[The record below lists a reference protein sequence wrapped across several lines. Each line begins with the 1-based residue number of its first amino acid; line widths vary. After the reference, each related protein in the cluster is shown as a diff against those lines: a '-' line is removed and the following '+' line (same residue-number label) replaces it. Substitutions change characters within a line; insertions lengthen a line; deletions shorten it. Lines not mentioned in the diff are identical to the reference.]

1 MIQNLLLAKILPTYT
16 ETSICFIIFQVL
28 FLVTYYNFKAE
39 KNSPWPWCM
48 LFVACLTFF
57 FDTDYFSYKSDF
69 QRGLTIVGRKE
80 PFYILLAEL
89 SGWNYTVWRMM
100 VWGTALLLYYC
111 TCKRLKLESYIAIYV
126 LVFMFNGLFTYGRVI
141 LAMTIY
147 FFGFSFFAKPLEY
160 NRQLSYLFGCCI
172 IPLSFF
178 AHRTFLPIILL
189 TPLMFITIT
198 KTRFL
203 LIMCL
208 IPIVVI
214 GINYIFSSFLSS
226 EIQMGDPFST
236 FQASAER
243 AAGLANKTGRNWKSM
258 LVYQARLFSFYVPF
272 AYIGW
277 QLFISRTE
285 YIIDAYLL
293 KYFTAITII
302 IVVAISILYGLH
314 TGNSETTGMRYL
326 YMAGIPLSMLL
337 AYMYQNEHISHK
349 KLNILILLGFVS
361 FEGNF
366 IMYMIIHGLLS

>member
-1 MIQNLLLAKILPTYT
+1 M
-16 ETSICFIIFQVL
+16 
-28 FLVTYYNFKAE
+28 
-39 KNSPWPWCM
+39 NSPWPWYM

-57 FDTDYFSYKSDF
+57 FDTDYFSYRTDF
-69 QRGLTIVGRKE
+69 YNGLTLLGRKE

-89 SGWNYTVWRMM
+89 SGWNYTVWRMI

-111 TCKRLKLESYIAIYV
+111 TIKRLKLDSNIAIYV

-147 FFGFSFFAKPLEY
+147 FFGFSFLARPLE
-160 NRQLSYLFGCCI
+160 NNKLISFVLGCCI
-172 IPLSFF
+172 VPLAYF

-189 TPLMFITIT
+189 TPLMFVTIT

-203 LIMCL
+203 LIICL
-208 IPIVVI
+208 IPIVAI
-214 GINYIFSSFLSS
+214 GINHVFSSFLSS
-226 EIQMGDPFST
+226 DIQMGESFST

-243 AAGLANKTGRNWKSM
+243 AAGLANKTRNWKAM

-285 YIIDAYLL
+285 YVIDSYIL
-293 KYFTAITII
+293 KYFTAVTF
-302 IVVAISILYGLH
+302 IVVIAVSILYGGH
-314 TGNSETTGMRYL
+314 FGETAVIGMRYL
-326 YMAGIPLSMLL
+326 YMSGIPLCLL
-337 AYMYQNEHISHK
+337 LSYMYQNGHISQNT
-349 KLNILILLGFVS
+349 LNILILLGFVS

-366 IMYMIIHGLLS
+366 IIYMVIHGLLS